1 MEAQTQNEVIHIFVR
16 RGQQE
21 VKLEFATAQATG
33 LEIKTRAGG
42 SAQDGLYMSH
52 GGKDIEVGDAEVVQL
67 HNGEHFV
74 LIPNGRVS

>member
-1 MEAQTQNEVIHIFVR
+1 MEVQAHQGVHIFVK

-21 VKLEFATAQATG
+21 LKLEFATAQATG

-42 SAQDGLYMSH
+42 SAQDGLYISQ
-52 GGKDIEVGDAEVVQL
+52 GGKDAEVTDEEVVQL
-67 HNGEHFV
+67 RNGEQFV

>member
-1 MEAQTQNEVIHIFVR
+1 VEAQTQNQVIHIFVK

-21 VKLEFATAQATG
+21 VKLDFTTALATG

-42 SAQDGLYMSH
+42 SAMDGLYISK
-52 GGKDIEVGDAEVVQL
+52 GGKDVEVTDAEVVEL

>member
-1 MEAQTQNEVIHIFVR
+1 MDVQAQGQVFHVFVK
-16 RGQQE
+16 RGQEE
-21 VKLEFATAQATG
+21 VKLDFTTNQATG

-42 SAQDGLYMSH
+42 SAQDGLYISK
-52 GGKDIEVGDAEVVQL
+52 GGKDVEVADADVVQL

>member
-1 MEAQTQNEVIHIFVR
+1 MEAQTQNQVIHIFVK

-21 VKLEFATAQATG
+21 VKLDFTTTQATG

-42 SAQDGLYMSH
+42 STQDGLYISK
-52 GGKDIEVGDAEVVQL
+52 GGKDVEVSDAEGVEL